1 MASADGELPALVL
14 VEQGL
19 DARARAI
26 VIAELSKSKRMR
38 VVPLRALLPAMRSH
52 DRQRRV
58 LERAKALR
66 LRGRQATIALD
77 HPKAAK
83 VLGEARQLLDGSFVR
98 YYDPRRIARIE
109 VLVGVA
115 AMQSVEPDQARD
127 AFVRALHLDP
137 SLTLTAHYSPQVRA
151 AFNSAKS
158 SLPPAPA
165 PTATDL
171 LRVVELADARALLLV
186 RGEAQDGT
194 LLLSTMLLSRRE
206 KRALANTSHVI
217 AASGDARDKALAAF
231 ITRARER
238 ADQLYPAPKTLVK
251 IKNGKKPIVIPPPP
265 TPWYKRWYTW
275 VGLGVGVAAAIIVPL
290 SVRRDTVTGS
300 IALP

>member
-1 MASADGELPALVL
+1 ML

-109 VLVGVA
+109 NAPILGG
-115 AMQSVEPDQARD
+115 
-127 AFVRALHLDP
+127 
-137 SLTLTAHYSPQVRA
+137 
-151 AFNSAKS
+151 AKQHPPR
-158 SLPPAPA
+158 PPA
-165 PTATDL
+165 T
-171 LRVVELADARALLLV
+171 REQEIAR
-186 RGEAQDGT
+186 QIT
-194 LLLSTMLLSRRE
+194 L
-206 KRALANTSHVI
+206 
-217 AASGDARDKALAAF
+217 
-231 ITRARER
+231 
-238 ADQLYPAPKTLVK
+238 
-251 IKNGKKPIVIPPPP
+251 
-265 TPWYKRWYTW
+265 
-275 VGLGVGVAAAIIVPL
+275 
-290 SVRRDTVTGS
+290 
-300 IALP
+300 